1 MTHQEMEEKLTSI
14 YHEFGKTIKDG
25 EPDESVVARAK
36 EWFVYRLYEETDD
49 SEAVESL
56 ATQLANMVAQ
66 AAELNKKLKEMNN
79 KVWMNTGNSYSQ
91 IDPNFEVTDVLP
103 VGVYNLEL
111 TMFGWKLFKFA
122 DNFVF
127 PYKLYNLENDFV
139 EHVLKTYENT
149 NGNLGVLLNGTKGTG
164 KTVTAKVLANKL
176 NLPVIVLKSMGDRN
190 QSMIEY
196 LSSLNCDCILF
207 MDEFEKNFKEE
218 DSTILQIMDGVY
230 NSNHRK
236 VFLLTTNNL
245 HINENLIGRPS
256 RIRYTKHFGNL
267 SIDTV
272 NEYLDDTLKDSGARQ
287 EIVDYIDSLSI
298 STIDILK
305 AVVNEVNIH
314 GIEGLRRARKFFNV
328 QTDNYSY
335 SCYRGYVNMG
345 EYGGNPARYTV
356 DEFVKAV
363 ENYMNPIPKPEVKDE
378 KNPTPEEQVKL
389 NEYLK
394 VMRHNFHYFQY
405 NFIYSD
411 VKFAALKVGDKF
423 NDEIIVGIDVKKSVV
438 ITKEYDQFNYYFIKD
453 PNAKPSLYSSKNYNM
468 IL

>member
-36 EWFVYRLYEETDD
+36 DWFTYRLYEETDD
-49 SEAVESL
+49 SEAVESI

-66 AAELNKKLKEMNN
+66 AAEMNKKLKEMNN

-91 IDPNFEVTDVLP
+91 IDPNFEVTQALP

-127 PYKLYNLENDFV
+127 PYKLYSLENEFV
-139 EHVLKTYENT
+139 DHVLKTYENT
-149 NGNLGVLLNGTKGTG
+149 IGNLGVLLNGTKGTG
-164 KTVTAKVLANKL
+164 KTVTAKVLANRL

-196 LSSLNCDCILF
+196 LSSLNCDCVLF

-218 DSTILQIMDGVY
+218 DSTVLQIMDGVY

-236 VFLLTTNNL
+236 IFLLTTNNMS
-245 HINENLIGRPS
+245 INENLVGRPS
-256 RIRYTKHFGNL
+256 RIRYVKHFGNL

-272 NEYLDDTLKDSGARQ
+272 NEYLDDALECAEARE
-287 EIVDYIDSLSI
+287 EILEFVDSLTI

-305 AVVNEVNIH
+305 TIVNEVNIH
-314 GIEGLRRARKFFNV
+314 GMEGLRRAKNYFNV
-328 QTDNYSY
+328 QTNEYHYTCLRGHCGDN
-335 SCYRGYVNMG
+335 
-345 EYGGNPARYTV
+345 EYGQDPEKYSIDN
-356 DEFVKAV
+356 FVTAV
-363 ENYMNPIPKPEVKDE
+363 ERYMNPIPKPIVEDE
-378 KNPTPEEQVKL
+378 DNCTPEERLKL
-389 NEYLK
+389 NEYYAY
-394 VMRHNFHYFQY
+394 RQHSFHYFNY
-405 NFIYSD
+405 EYVHSNI
-411 VKFAALKVGDKF
+411 KFSALKPGDEF
-423 NDEIIVGIDVKKSVV
+423 NEEDVVAVDTKKNVI
-438 ITKEYDQFNYYFIKD
+438 ITKEYDNFKYYYIKD
-453 PNAKPSLYSSKNYNM
+453 PNSKPSLYGKNLSYVF
-468 IL
+468 

>member
-36 EWFVYRLYEETDD
+36 DWFTYRLYEETDD
-49 SEAVESL
+49 KEAVESL

-66 AAELNKKLKEMNN
+66 AAEMNKKLKEMSN

-91 IDPNFEVTDVLP
+91 IDPNFEVTQTLP

-127 PYKLYNLENDFV
+127 PYKLYSLENEFV
-139 EHVLKTYENT
+139 DHVLKTYENT
-149 NGNLGVLLNGTKGTG
+149 IGNLGILLNGTKGTG
-164 KTVTAKVLANKL
+164 KTVTAKVLANRL

-196 LSSLNCDCILF
+196 LSSLNCDCVLF

-218 DSTILQIMDGVY
+218 DSTVLQIMDGVY

-236 VFLLTTNNL
+236 IFLLTTNNM
-245 HINENLIGRPS
+245 HINENLVGRPS
-256 RIRYTKHFGNL
+256 RIRYVKHFGNL

-272 NEYLDDTLKDSGARQ
+272 NEYLDDALKCEEARE
-287 EIVDYIDSLSI
+287 EILEYIDSLTI

-305 AVVNEVNIH
+305 TIVNEVNIH
-314 GIEGLRRARKFFNV
+314 GMEGLRRAKNYFNV
-328 QTDNYSY
+328 QTNEYHYTCLRGHCCDN
-335 SCYRGYVNMG
+335 
-345 EYGGNPARYTV
+345 EYGQDPEKYSIDN
-356 DEFVKAV
+356 FVTAV
-363 ENYMNPIPKPEVKDE
+363 EHYMNPIPKPIVEDE
-378 KNPTPEEQVKL
+378 DNCTPEERLKL
-389 NEYLK
+389 NEYYAY
-394 VMRHNFHYFQY
+394 RQHNFHYFNY
-405 NFIYSD
+405 EYVHSN
-411 VKFAALKVGDKF
+411 VKFSALKPGDEF
-423 NDEIIVGIDVKKSVV
+423 NEEDVVAVDTKKNVI
-438 ITKEYDQFNYYFIKD
+438 ITKDYDNFKYYYIKD
-453 PNAKPSLYSSKNYNM
+453 PNSKPSLYGKNLSYVF
-468 IL
+468 

>member
-36 EWFVYRLYEETDD
+36 DWFVYRLYEETDD
-49 SEAVESL
+49 SEAVENL

-66 AAELNKKLKEMNN
+66 AAEMNKKLKEMDN

-91 IDPNFEVTDVLP
+91 IDPNFEVTPALP

-127 PYKLYNLENDFV
+127 PYKLYSLENEFV
-139 EHVLKTYENT
+139 DHVLKTYENT
-149 NGNLGVLLNGTKGTG
+149 IGNLGILLNGTKGTG
-164 KTVTAKVLANKL
+164 KTVTAKVLANRL

-218 DSTILQIMDGVY
+218 DSTVLQIMDGVY

-236 VFLLTTNNL
+236 IFLLTTNNMS
-245 HINENLIGRPS
+245 INENLVGRPS
-256 RIRYTKHFGNL
+256 RIRYVKHFGNL
-267 SIDTV
+267 SMDTV
-272 NEYLDDTLKDSGARQ
+272 NEYLDDALECEEARE
-287 EIVDYIDSLSI
+287 EILEYIDSLTI

-305 AVVNEVNIH
+305 TIVNEVNIH
-314 GIEGLRRARKFFNV
+314 GMEGLRRAKNYFNV
-328 QTDNYSY
+328 QTNEYHY
-335 SCYRGYVNMG
+335 SCLRGHCCDN
-345 EYGGNPARYTV
+345 EYGQDPEKYSIDN
-356 DEFVKAV
+356 FVTAV
-363 ENYMNPIPKPEVKDE
+363 ERYMNPIPKPIVEDE
-378 KNPTPEEQVKL
+378 DNCTPEERAKL
-389 NEYLK
+389 NEYYAY
-394 VMRHNFHYFQY
+394 RQHNFHYFNY
-405 NFIYSD
+405 EYVYSN
-411 VKFAALKVGDKF
+411 VKFSALKPGDEF
-423 NDEIIVGIDVKKSVV
+423 NDENVVAVDTKKNVI
-438 ITKEYDQFNYYFIKD
+438 ITKDYDNFKYYYIKD
-453 PNAKPSLYSSKNYNM
+453 PNSKPSLYGKNLSYVF
-468 IL
+468 

>member
-66 AAELNKKLKEMNN
+66 AAEMNKKLKEMSN

-91 IDPNFEVTDVLP
+91 IDPNFEVTQALP

-127 PYKLYNLENDFV
+127 PYKLYSLENEFV
-139 EHVLKTYENT
+139 DHVLKTYENT
-149 NGNLGVLLNGTKGTG
+149 IGNLGILLNGTKGTG
-164 KTVTAKVLANKL
+164 KTVTAKILANRF

-196 LSSLNCDCILF
+196 LSSLNCDCVLF

-218 DSTILQIMDGVY
+218 DSTVLQIMDGVY

-236 VFLLTTNNL
+236 IFLLTTNNM
-245 HINENLIGRPS
+245 HINENLVGRPS
-256 RIRYTKHFGNL
+256 RIRYVKHFGNL
-267 SIDTV
+267 SMDTV
-272 NEYLDDTLKDSGARQ
+272 NEYLDDALECTEARE
-287 EIVDYIDSLSI
+287 EILEFVDSLTI

-305 AVVNEVNIH
+305 TIVNEVNIH
-314 GIEGLRRARKFFNV
+314 GMEGLRRAKNYFNV
-328 QTDNYSY
+328 QTNEYHY
-335 SCYRGYVNMG
+335 SCLRGHCCDN
-345 EYGGNPARYTV
+345 EYGQNPEKYSI
-356 DEFVKAV
+356 DNFVTAV
-363 ENYMNPIPKPEVKDE
+363 ERYMNPIPKPIVDDE
-378 KNPTPEEQVKL
+378 DNCTPEERAKL
-389 NEYLK
+389 NEYYAY
-394 VMRHNFHYFQY
+394 RQHNFHYFNY
-405 NFIYSD
+405 EYVFSN
-411 VKFAALKVGDKF
+411 VKFSALKPGDEF
-423 NDEIIVGIDVKKSVV
+423 NSETVVAVDTKKNVI
-438 ITKEYDQFNYYFIKD
+438 ITKEYDNFKYYYIKD
-453 PNAKPSLYSSKNYNM
+453 PNSKPSLYGKNLSYVF
-468 IL
+468 

>member
-36 EWFVYRLYEETDD
+36 DWFVCRLYEETDD

-66 AAELNKKLKEMNN
+66 AAEMNKKLKEMSN

-91 IDPNFEVTDVLP
+91 IDPNFEVTQTLP

-127 PYKLYNLENDFV
+127 PYKLYSLENEFV
-139 EHVLKTYENT
+139 DHVLKTYENT
-149 NGNLGVLLNGTKGTG
+149 IGNLGILLNGTKGTG
-164 KTVTAKVLANKL
+164 KTVTAKILANRF

-218 DSTILQIMDGVY
+218 DSTVLQIMDGVY

-236 VFLLTTNNL
+236 IFLLTTNNMS
-245 HINENLIGRPS
+245 INENLVGRPS
-256 RIRYTKHFGNL
+256 RIRYVKHFGNL
-267 SIDTV
+267 SMDTV
-272 NEYLDDTLKDSGARQ
+272 NEYLDDALECTEARE
-287 EIVDYIDSLSI
+287 EILEFVDSLTI

-305 AVVNEVNIH
+305 TIVNEVNIH
-314 GIEGLRRARKFFNV
+314 GMEGLRRAKNYFNV
-328 QTDNYSY
+328 QTNEYYYTCLRGHCSDN
-335 SCYRGYVNMG
+335 
-345 EYGGNPARYTV
+345 EYGQEPEKHSIDN
-356 DEFVKAV
+356 FVTAV
-363 ENYMNPIPKPEVKDE
+363 EHYMNPIPKPMVDDE
-378 KNPTPEEQVKL
+378 DNCTPEERLKL
-389 NEYLK
+389 NEYYAY
-394 VMRHNFHYFQY
+394 RQHNFHYFTY
-405 NFIYSD
+405 EYVYSN
-411 VKFAALKVGDKF
+411 VKFSALKPGDEF
-423 NDEIIVGIDVKKSVV
+423 NGENIVAVDTKKNVI
-438 ITKEYDQFNYYFIKD
+438 ITKDYDSFKYYYIKD
-453 PNAKPSLYSSKNYNM
+453 PNSKPSLYGKNLSYVF
-468 IL
+468 

>member
-49 SEAVESL
+49 SEVVESL

-66 AAELNKKLKEMNN
+66 AAEMNKKLKEMSN

-149 NGNLGVLLNGTKGTG
+149 NGNLGILLNGTKGTG
-164 KTVTAKVLANKL
+164 KTVTAKTLANRL

-196 LSSLNCDCILF
+196 LSSLNCDCVLF

-218 DSTILQIMDGVY
+218 DSTVLQIMDGVY

-236 VFLLTTNNL
+236 IFLLTTNNM
-245 HINENLIGRPS
+245 HINENLVGRPS
-256 RIRYTKHFGNL
+256 RIRYVKHFGNL
-267 SIDTV
+267 SMDTV
-272 NEYLDDTLKDSGARQ
+272 NEYLDDALECTEARE
-287 EIVDYIDSLSI
+287 EILEFVDSLTI

-305 AVVNEVNIH
+305 TIVNEVNIH
-314 GIEGLRRARKFFNV
+314 GMEGLRRAKNYFNV
-328 QTDNYSY
+328 QTNEYHY
-335 SCYRGYVNMG
+335 SCLRGHCCDN
-345 EYGGNPARYTV
+345 EYGQDPEKYSIDN
-356 DEFVKAV
+356 FVTAV
-363 ENYMNPIPKPEVKDE
+363 ERYMNPIPKPIVEDE
-378 KNPTPEEQVKL
+378 DNCTPEERAKL
-389 NEYLK
+389 NEYYAY
-394 VMRHNFHYFQY
+394 RQHSFHYFNY
-405 NFIYSD
+405 EYVYSN
-411 VKFAALKVGDKF
+411 VKFSALKPGDSF
-423 NDEIIVGIDVKKSVV
+423 NDEDVVAVDTKKNVI
-438 ITKEYDQFNYYFIKD
+438 ITKDYDNFKYYYIKD
-453 PNAKPSLYSSKNYNM
+453 PNSKPSLYGKNLSYVF
-468 IL
+468 